1 MVGWKGDLQPW
12 GSRLG
17 PRIESPGLQEKSNNQ
32 FELICNPKKK
42 TGMTA
47 LSRMKCCIQLTHQ
60 FMLSEVAIPEH
71 QL

>member
-17 PRIESPGLQEKSNNQ
+17 H
-32 FELICNPKKK
+32 ELNHLGFKKNPTINLNSHVTPKKP
-42 TGMTA
+42 GMTA